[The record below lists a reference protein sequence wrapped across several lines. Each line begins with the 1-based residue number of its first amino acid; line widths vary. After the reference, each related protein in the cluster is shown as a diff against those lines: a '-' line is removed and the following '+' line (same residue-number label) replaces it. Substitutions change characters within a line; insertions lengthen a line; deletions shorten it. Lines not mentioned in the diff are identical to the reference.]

1 MDNEAEDYEV
11 GYGKPPKNTQF
22 KKGKSG
28 NPLGR
33 PKKKKN
39 LVDLL
44 QTTLDEEIIV
54 NGVKKS
60 KRELLV
66 MSIVN
71 DAIKGNASSRKLLLP
86 FIDGE
91 EVIEDFTPEMDDKIA
106 LMKLNRKLEA
116 QQRKEEE

>member
-1 MDNEAEDYEV
+1 MN
-11 GYGKPPKNTQF
+11 KPPKNTQF

-71 DAIKGNASSRKLLLP
+71 DAIKGNASSRKL
-86 FIDGE
+86 
-91 EVIEDFTPEMDDKIA
+91 
-106 LMKLNRKLEA
+106 
-116 QQRKEEE
+116 

>member
-116 QQRKEEE
+116 QQREEEK